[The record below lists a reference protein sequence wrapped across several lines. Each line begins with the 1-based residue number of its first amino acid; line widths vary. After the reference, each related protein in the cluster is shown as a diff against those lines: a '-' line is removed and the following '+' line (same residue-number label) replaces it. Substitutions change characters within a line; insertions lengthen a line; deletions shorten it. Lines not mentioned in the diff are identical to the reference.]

1 MSSYPDERYDDQRRD
16 DGQSDRR
23 AIERGRAAVG
33 PPALLLI
40 LNGLIGLIVWGTLS
54 VPLVFDPDRLVR
66 FFRNIADQQPAGQQ
80 KKDLEQK
87 VDDMEKQVNQN
98 RDAIAVQNGVFLSIL
113 CVLNLAAIGGGLMMR
128 SLTSYG
134 LSLVGAIV
142 SVIPIAT
149 GCCITGIPFGVWALV
164 VLLRPEVKEA
174 FAAARA
180 ARFRNPDDRYMR

>member
-1 MSSYPDERYDDQRRD
+1 MSSYPDDRYDDQRRD
-16 DGQSDRR
+16 DGRPDSR

-40 LNGLIGLIVWGTLS
+40 LNGLFGLVVWGALS

-98 RDAIAVQNGVFLSIL
+98 RDAIALQNGVILSIL
-113 CVLNLAAIGGGLMMR
+113 GVLNVAAIGGGLMMR
-128 SLTSYG
+128 SLKSYG
-134 LSLVGAIV
+134 LSMGGAIV
-142 SVIPIAT
+142 SIVPVAT
-149 GCCITGIPFGVWALV
+149 GCCCTGIPFGVWALV
-164 VLLRPEVKEA
+164 VLSRPEVKDA
-174 FAAARA
+174 FAAARSS
-180 ARFRNPDDRYMR
+180 RFRNPDDQYMR